1 MKWKKGAVSPILS
14 ASILGVL
21 ALIVFQ
27 LVWMRYSRRLSE
39 ELFNQRA
46 CMALCSTVENY
57 GGGAVCNKNA
67 NGDACCRL
75 NSGDDNPA
83 FDSSFHAELSKKL
96 QSYQIDLGYKLTLS
110 EEKLCEN
117 HPYQCSVSLPTENG
131 GTAFINLVFPEK
143 EAFVLQK
150 MNVMVVATLL
160 ILLFISFILLMANW
174 ALVKQKRLLQTN
186 VDFFNNMAHEFRTP
200 LTNIG
205 LATNMLARKHE
216 ILQNNPIMEIIQR
229 ENAKLQAQVEQ
240 VLQLARLENGDF
252 TLQPETLTLLPLL
265 QSVADDMAI
274 QIEEKNGQVRL
285 DAVPPELK
293 VWGDRTHLSNVL
305 RNLVDNALK
314 YSSDAPPVIQISAAS
329 VANGTEILVKDN
341 GIGIPPDQCE
351 HIFNKFQRAGEGN
364 LHTQKGFGLGL
375 AYAKSVLQ
383 LHKGHIKVRNAHPNG
398 SLFEVFLPH
407 QPRS

>member
-1 MKWKKGAVSPILS
+1 MKWKKGAVSPILA
-14 ASILGVL
+14 ASVLGVL
-21 ALIVFQ
+21 ALIAFQ

-57 GGGAVCNKNA
+57 GGGAVCNKNDS
-67 NGDACCRL
+67 GESCCRL
-75 NSGDDNPA
+75 NSADDNPA
-83 FDSSFHAELSKKL
+83 FDSSFHSNLTEQLKF
-96 QSYQIDLGYKLTLS
+96 YQIDLGYKLTLS
-110 EEKLCEN
+110 TEKLCEK
-117 HPYQCSVSLPTENG
+117 HPYQCSVSLPAENG
-131 GTAFINLVFPEK
+131 EKAFINLVFPEK

-150 MNVMVVATLL
+150 MNIMVAATIL
-160 ILLFISFILLMANW
+160 ILLFISAILLMANW
-174 ALVKQKRLLQTN
+174 ALMKQKRLLQTN

-205 LATNMLARKHE
+205 LATNMLTRKHE
-216 ILQNNPIMEIIQR
+216 ILQNNPFMEIIQR
-229 ENAKLQAQVEQ
+229 ENGKLQAQVEQ

-252 TLQPETLTLLPLL
+252 TLQPETFALLPLL

-274 QIEEKNGQVRL
+274 QIEEKNGQVL
-285 DAVPPELK
+285 LETIPASLT
-293 VWGDRTHLSNVL
+293 VWGDRTHLANVF

-314 YSSDAPPVIQISAAS
+314 YSSDAPPVIRISATS
-329 VANGTEILVKDN
+329 VANGIEILVKDN

-351 HIFNKFQRAGEGN
+351 HVFKKFQRMREGN

-383 LHKGHIKVRNAHPNG
+383 LHKGHIKVQNISPNG
-398 SLFEVFLPH
+398 SQFDVFLPH
-407 QPRS
+407 KPH

>member
-14 ASILGVL
+14 ASVLGVL
-21 ALIVFQ
+21 ALIIFQ

-67 NGDACCRL
+67 NGESCCQL
-75 NSGDDNPA
+75 NSADDNPA
-83 FDSSFHAELSKKL
+83 FDSSFHAELSQKL

-110 EEKLCEN
+110 EEKRGEN
-117 HPYQCSVSLPTENG
+117 LPYQCSVSLPTETG
-131 GTAFINLVFPEK
+131 DTAFINLVFPEK

-150 MNVMVVATLL
+150 MNVMVAATIL
-160 ILLFISFILLMANW
+160 ILLFISAILLMANW
-174 ALVKQKRLLQTN
+174 ALMKQKRLLQTN

-205 LATNMLARKHE
+205 LATNMLTRKHD

-229 ENAKLQAQVEQ
+229 ENGKLQAQVEQ

-252 TLQPETLTLLPLL
+252 TLQPETFALLPLL
-265 QSVADDMAI
+265 QSMVDDMAI
-274 QIEEKNGQVRL
+274 QIEEKNGQVVL
-285 DAVPPELK
+285 DTIPDTLT
-293 VWGDRTHLSNVL
+293 VWGDRTHLSNVF

-314 YSSDAPPVIQISAAS
+314 YSSDAPPIIQISAAP

-351 HIFNKFQRAGEGN
+351 HIFNKFQRMGEGN

-383 LHKGHIKVRNAHPNG
+383 LHKGYIKVQNISPSG
-398 SLFEVFLPH
+398 SQFDVFLPNK
-407 QPRS
+407 SK